1 MPIHVT
7 VSSDARATC
16 NHART
21 RERLHACTS
30 SRTHPRMRA
39 NGRILKT
46 PRLDGWVRQALL
58 KEYCVSAPTPT
69 RGAAHT
75 AVHKVTMAA
84 KALGNSRDQ
93 LPPERVIALRHVVA
107 AACGVTEPALTEAQ
121 IAEAA
126 VPRALVRCEEYTPE
140 AEAIMAQVFHGWPS
154 HICPGTG
161 VHPLPHLHVNCC
173 SRLPHLHWAHTSHI
187 CPGTG
192 ARRRKREPP
201 VPGSAERGRCATQK
215 GLCGAGGSTS

>member
-1 MPIHVT
+1 VQTYIPIHVT
-7 VSSDARATC
+7 VSSDARTAC
-16 NHART
+16 NHARA
-21 RERLHACTS
+21 RKRLHACTS
-30 SRTHPRMRA
+30 SRTHPRMRSHA
-39 NGRILKT
+39 RILKT
-46 PRLDGWVRQALL
+46 PELDGSVRQALL

-84 KALGNSRDQ
+84 KALGNSRAQ

-107 AACGVTEPALTEAQ
+107 AACGVTEAALTEAQ

-154 HICPGTG
+154 HICTGTG
-161 VHPLPHLHVNCC
+161 AHPLPRRH
-173 SRLPHLHWAHTSHI
+173 RHWAYTSHI

-201 VPGSAERGRCATQK
+201 VPGRAERGRCATQK